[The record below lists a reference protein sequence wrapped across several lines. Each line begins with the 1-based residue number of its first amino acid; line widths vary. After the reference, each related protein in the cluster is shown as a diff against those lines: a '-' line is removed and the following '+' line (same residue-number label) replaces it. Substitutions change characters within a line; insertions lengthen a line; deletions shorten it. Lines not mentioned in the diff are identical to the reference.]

1 MVTGKNYRFGHKV
14 WADIL
19 VQAPEVVVE
28 TPVQV
33 QEEEAK
39 LEEPVVVVCD
49 FIAESV
55 ADVKASQ
62 AEEEEDDYMDSL
74 MEQEPTES
82 TYPVIEQKDLPEESE
97 FADK

>member
-19 VQAPEVVVE
+19 VQAPEVVVD

-33 QEEEAK
+33 QEETK
-39 LEEPVVVVCD
+39 VEEPVVVVCD

-82 TYPVIEQKDLPEESE
+82 IYPVIEQKDLPEESE